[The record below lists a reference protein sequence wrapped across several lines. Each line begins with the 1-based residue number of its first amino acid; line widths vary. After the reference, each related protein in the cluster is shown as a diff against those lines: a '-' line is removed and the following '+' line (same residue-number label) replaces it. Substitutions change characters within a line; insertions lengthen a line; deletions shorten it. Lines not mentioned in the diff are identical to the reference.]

1 MTFTESDK
9 EALVT
14 PPPLKIVNKDDRLH
28 WLKDG
33 MPEALTT
40 RLGAYPIFKIIE
52 RGQLD
57 QVLNELNLGQS
68 GILDAESDRQLG
80 KILGAGSVLLGSV

>member
-1 MTFTESDK
+1 
-9 EALVT
+9 
-14 PPPLKIVNKDDRLH
+14 
-28 WLKDG
+28 

-40 RLGAYPIFKIIE
+40 RLGAYPTFKIIE

-68 GILDAESDRQLG
+68 GIVDAESARQVG
-80 KILGAGSVLLGSV
+80 KILGQVPCCLEVFRGSSIMSRFW